1 LYDNK
6 EDLACAKKAVNIR
19 AHHILK
25 KNRESLFKKPSSI
38 LTRAIM
44 HKVIAESK
52 TFSKILVAVDE
63 LKTSTA
69 STYRAIDYAV
79 NIAQDYNAKLII
91 LHVIRADPRVH
102 GINPPS
108 HVIEMKK
115 EAEANFAKMIEK
127 IHENTDYKIRE
138 NLQIKTDIIAS
149 VRIADAIVSY
159 AKDKGIDLIV
169 TGTRGRNK
177 IKNALL
183 GSIASD
189 VITSAHCPVLIAK

>member
-1 LYDNK
+1 
-6 EDLACAKKAVNIR
+6 
-19 AHHILK
+19 
-25 KNRESLFKKPSSI
+25 
-38 LTRAIM
+38 M

-115 EAEANFAKMIEK
+115 EAESSFAKIIEN
-127 IHENTDYKIRE
+127 IHETKNNKNKDRT
-138 NLQIKTDIIAS
+138 LQIKTEIVAS